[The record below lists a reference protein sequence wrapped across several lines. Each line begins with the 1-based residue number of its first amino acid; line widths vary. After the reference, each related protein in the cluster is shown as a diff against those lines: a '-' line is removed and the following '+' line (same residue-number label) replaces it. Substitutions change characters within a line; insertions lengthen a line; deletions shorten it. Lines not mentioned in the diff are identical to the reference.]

1 MNDFDFK
8 FDDKKHVYTLDGK
21 RLYGVT
27 SVLGVIAKPAL
38 IQWSANQA
46 VEYIEKYFEG
56 LKDNSLPWPAILA
69 AAYTDNLFKE
79 ARTAHR
85 KKKEAAGDVGA
96 DVHAECEGLIKL
108 AIPNGGKLTKNIVH
122 GNQMVQKFIN
132 WAVENDVTFLASE
145 KQMYSKEMWVAG
157 TCDFT
162 AKIGDKL
169 FMGDIKTSSGIYGRE
184 YFFQCAGYILMA
196 EEHGEKFDASI
207 IVRLGKDGSF
217 ETKESHDLDTDK
229 KGFRAALD
237 LFKALETN

>member
-1 MNDFDFK
+1 MTDNFQ

-38 IQWSANQA
+38 IGWSAKMVTEWINENCPTNDSGVFQVTKA
-46 VEYIEKYFEG
+46 DLEIAK
-56 LKDNSLPWPAILA
+56 N
-69 AAYTDNLFKE
+69 
-79 ARTAHR
+79 AHR
-85 KKKEAAGDVGA
+85 KKKEEAGDVGT
-96 DVHAECEGLIKL
+96 DVHALCEEQIKM
-108 AIPNGGKLTKNIVH
+108 AIATNQGYLTLLKMPENP
-122 GNQMVQKFIN
+122 MVQKFIV
-132 WAVENDVTFLASE
+132 WAVENQVQFLASE
-145 KQMYSKEMWVAG
+145 KKMYSREMWVAG

-169 FMGDIKTSSGIYGRE
+169 YMGDIKTSSGIYGRE

-229 KGFRAALD
+229 KGFKSALD
-237 LFKALETN
+237 LFKALETF

>member
-1 MNDFDFK
+1 MSDTFK
-8 FDDKKHVYTLDGK
+8 FDEKKHVYTLDGK

-38 IQWSANQA
+38 IAWSAKMV
-46 VEYIEKYFEG
+46 VEYI
-56 LKDNSLPWPAILA
+56 
-69 AAYTDNLFKE
+69 KE
-79 ARTAHR
+79 NCTHQDKHYLVTELELDKAKLAHR
-85 KKKEAAGDVGA
+85 KKKEAAGEKGTDI
-96 DVHAECEGLIKL
+96 HALCETYIKL
-108 AIPNGGKLTKNIVH
+108 MISDQAGKALPMNDYADP
-122 GNQMVQKFIN
+122 MVQKFVE
-132 WAVENDVTFLASE
+132 WAVANDVTFLASE
-145 KQMYSKEMWVAG
+145 KKMYSKEMWIAG
-157 TCDFT
+157 CCDFT

-237 LFKALETN
+237 LFKALETFNTK